1 MKLSKIMV
9 PLDGSAL
16 SETALPAAASLA
28 ESTGAAL
35 LLVRATEAHA
45 TMLGDPTEA
54 QVEVVREAEEYL
66 DGVKL
71 RLQARAR
78 GEITTA
84 VWYGSPAEAIA
95 EAAQFNDVD
104 MIVMTTHGRGG
115 LGRMFL
121 GSVTESVMRST
132 PTPILVL
139 HPDGAPLQRAVGE
152 SRPATTGCA
161 SGWMSAGRIAS

>member
-1 MKLSKIMV
+1 MKLSKTMV
-9 PLDGSAL
+9 PLDGSAR

-45 TMLGDPTEA
+45 TMVGDPTEA
-54 QVEVVREAEEYL
+54 QVEVVREAEGYL
-66 DGVKL
+66 DAVKL

-78 GEITTA
+78 GEIATT

-95 EAAQFNDVD
+95 EAARFNDVD

>member
-1 MKLSKIMV
+1 MKLSKIMA
-9 PLDGSAL
+9 PLDGPAL

-45 TMLGDPTEA
+45 TMVGDPTEA
-54 QVEVVREAEEYL
+54 QVEVVREAEGYL
-66 DGVKL
+66 DAVKL

-78 GEITTA
+78 GEIATT

-139 HPDGAPLQRAVGE
+139 HPDGAPPQRAVGE